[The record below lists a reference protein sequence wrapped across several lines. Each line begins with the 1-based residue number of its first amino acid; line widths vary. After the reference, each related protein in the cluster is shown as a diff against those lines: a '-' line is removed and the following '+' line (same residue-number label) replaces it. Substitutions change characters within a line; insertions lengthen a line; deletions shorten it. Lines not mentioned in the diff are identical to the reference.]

1 MFGFGSI
8 LGIIGI
14 GISAVSTFMGYKA
27 SKDRTEALNQQ
38 AEEQNK
44 VRALELKKQKI
55 RARREKFKLIR
66 EARIKRSSAIAA
78 ATFQGA
84 QGSVRG
90 GFGSIIS
97 QQSSGLQYLNQA
109 ASLTGQQNIFYGR
122 AAMFASRA
130 RDAGTRLN
138 TWNAVGKVGGSI
150 FTNRSQF
157 SDMYQTIFS

>member
-1 MFGFGSI
+1 MFSSI

-14 GISAVSTFMGYKA
+14 GLGAIGLFGSYKA
-27 SKDRTEALNQQ
+27 GKDRSEALDRQ
-38 AEEQNK
+38 AAEQNK
-44 VRALELKKQKI
+44 VRELELQKSQI
-55 RARREKFKLIR
+55 RERRERFTLIR
-66 EARIKRSSAIAA
+66 EARIKRATAIAN
-78 ATFQGA
+78 ATVQNA

>member
-1 MFGFGSI
+1 MFGLGSI

-27 SKDRTEALNQQ
+27 SKDRTEALNRQ

-44 VRALELKKQKI
+44 VRELELKKQKI

-66 EARIKRSSAIAA
+66 EARIKRSAALAA

-97 QQSSGLQYLNQA
+97 QQSSGLKLINQA
-109 ASLTGQQNIFYGR
+109 VSIADQQNIFYNR
-122 AAMFASRA
+122 AAMFATQA
-130 RDAGTRLN
+130 RDAGTQQAM
-138 TWNAVGKVGGSI
+138 WQGMGKLGG
-150 FTNRSQF
+150 
-157 SDMYQTIFS
+157 TIFSNRTDIADIFS